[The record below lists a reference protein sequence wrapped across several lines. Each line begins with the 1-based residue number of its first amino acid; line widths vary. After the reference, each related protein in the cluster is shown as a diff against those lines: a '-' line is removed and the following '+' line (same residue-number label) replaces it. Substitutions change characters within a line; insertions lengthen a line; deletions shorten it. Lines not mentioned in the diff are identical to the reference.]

1 MMITMMPRMNKKKRR
16 RTMEMM
22 KMMITKPMM
31 RMKKRTMRN
40 SSIEMMVVTVEQ
52 MIITPMISGQPVMKI
67 IMPMITHFCQLVRAK
82 AHHKNSPNKRLR
94 E

>member
-1 MMITMMPRMNKKKRR
+1 MMMITMMPRMSRR

-22 KMMITKPMM
+22 KMMIIKLMM
-31 RMKKRTMRN
+31 RMMKRTMRN

-52 MIITPMISGQPVMKI
+52 MIITPMISEQPVMKI

-82 AHHKNSPNKRLR
+82 AHKNSSSNRLR